1 MSLSK
6 RSKIIIFILLAGI
19 VVAFGVYKY
28 AMQPPESIESKKV
41 DATVSAEEFLS
52 EVQKDFAVYEDKIV
66 VLTGTISSFD
76 GNSIILNDQIYC
88 QFKDDLSSMTFEENQ
103 KITIKGHVLGYDDL
117 LEEVKLDEC
126 IIQ

>member
-6 RSKIIIFILLAGI
+6 RSKIIIFILIAGI

-41 DATVSAEEFLS
+41 DVTVSAEEFLS

-66 VLTGTISSFD
+66 VLTGTISSLD

-88 QFKDDLSSMTFEENQ
+88 QFKDDLSSLTFEKNQ

>member
-6 RSKIIIFILLAGI
+6 RSKIILLIILIGAVAGF
-19 VVAFGVYKY
+19 AVYKY

-41 DATVSAEEFLS
+41 DVTLSSDEFM
-52 EVQKDFAVYEDKIV
+52 ETIKKDYSVYEDKIV
-66 VLTGTISSFD
+66 VLTGTISSVD
-76 GNSIILNDQIYC
+76 GNSIIIDQQIYC
-88 QFKDDLSSMTFEENQ
+88 QFKDDISNSSLTADQN
-103 KITIKGHVLGYDDL
+103 ITIKGHVLGYDDL

>member
-6 RSKIIIFILLAGI
+6 KSKVIIFILLAGI
-19 VVAFGVYKY
+19 AVVFGVYKY
-28 AMQPPESIESKKV
+28 LMQPPESIESKKV
-41 DATVSAEEFLS
+41 DITIRSEDFVAEI
-52 EVQKDFAVYEDKIV
+52 QKDFSVYEDKIV
-66 VLTGTISSFD
+66 VLTGSISSIE
-76 GNSIILNDQIYC
+76 GTSIILDNQIYC
-88 QFKDDLSSMTFEENQ
+88 QFKDDVSEMTFEENQ